1 MEFITEMVSYWKN
14 RAESP
19 LIPNTELF
27 LLFSS
32 VTPAPLT
39 PTEQNVCDDFWK
51 MAINLLT
58 LFTSRESM
66 SLPLKS
72 GNLMI
77 IFFFQTTFH
86 WNIVD
91 LLTNVLVSGVQQSD
105 SYIYVCMYAHTYFS
119 RLFFIILYYKILS
132 IVLCAIQ
139 WVLIDYL
146 VCI

>member
-1 MEFITEMVSYWKN
+1 MEFITETVSYWKN

-19 LIPNTELF
+19 LIPNIELF
-27 LLFSS
+27 LFFSS
-32 VTPAPLT
+32 VAPAPLA
-39 PTEQNVCDDFWK
+39 PTAQNVCDDFWK

-58 LFTSRESM
+58 LFTSRESV

-91 LLTNVLVSGVQQSD
+91 LLINILLVSGVQQSD
-105 SYIYVCMYAHTYFS
+105 SYIYVCIYTHAYFS
-119 RLFFIILYYKILS
+119 RSFFIILYYNILN

-139 WVLIDYL
+139 
-146 VCI
+146 